1 MKYFKYFNNKPL
13 QSFVYFLDKK
23 KKITMAPPSSGAQSF
38 ANDTGQAWKPRA
50 AGHCDPCF
58 WLAAPDGAPTHIPPE
73 LLVKE
78 IVYFFHQKN
87 KRRCTQQGGPPGR
100 ARAVFDLGSALI
112 VKNYSVMD

>member
-1 MKYFKYFNNKPL
+1 MTRAGPGSRARPVTATL
-13 QSFVYFLDKK
+13 
-23 KKITMAPPSSGAQSF
+23 ASGSLHRTA
-38 ANDTGQAWKPRA
+38 
-50 AGHCDPCF
+50 
-58 WLAAPDGAPTHIPPE
+58 LPTHIPPE

>member
-38 ANDTGQAWKPRA
+38 ANDTGRAWKPRA

-58 WLAAPDGAPTHIPPE
+58 WLAAPDGAPDPHSTGVISQRNRLFFSPE
-73 LLVKE
+73 K
-78 IVYFFHQKN
+78 
-87 KRRCTQQGGPPGR
+87 
-100 ARAVFDLGSALI
+100 
-112 VKNYSVMD
+112 